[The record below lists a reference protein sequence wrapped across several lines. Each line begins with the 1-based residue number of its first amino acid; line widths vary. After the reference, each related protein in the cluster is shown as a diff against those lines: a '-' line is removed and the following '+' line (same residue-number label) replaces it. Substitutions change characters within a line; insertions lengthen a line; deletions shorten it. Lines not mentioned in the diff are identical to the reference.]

1 MTQTYTKGSN
11 PYFEYAMLKYSQ
23 VAVIERMQKDDVLE
37 HIKTLDFQSVVN
49 VWELIHTHLEN
60 VNLSLNAYNYSNY
73 TLPTTEKPISKF
85 DFITKNSKAMGAYQS
100 GVLVNDFSYF
110 VDSNIIAKS
119 KANEFSQRKYELLH
133 KVSAFTHLDTS
144 KRLKEQINNFIAF
157 VDKFNT
163 LWNTNE
169 NLRINDE
176 LTFGYWFTD
185 SKTGMP
191 HLTQL
196 PYTDY
201 VKKYWVFDTIGDLLD
216 LCKQSTTPEIAEL
229 FNTMPETRY
238 SGGDLKECSR
248 QDLTNMLQEIE
259 SGNLEVNVEARKAF
273 FEAFLTI
280 LHKLHNADFEA
291 KLNQINAELAPHLF
305 VPEKYIRLENRQKAV
320 AITTTTERWLVGGG
334 DNYYLDSNLKQPVLR
349 VMGNHL
355 VSPSNYIR
363 TISFR
368 PNLIRP
374 PVDYEVW
381 LINNYTILAAKNN
394 MSYDWAVL
402 DEKIS
407 STTTTNK
414 TFNYM
419 IEVEYQTQY
428 GKDKLPNETPP
439 AEPYK
444 IKKLNGSWVTHD
456 NKPLDTAG
464 KSEDEIL
471 QM

>member
-37 HIKTLDFQSVVN
+37 HIKTLDFQSVAN

-110 VDSNIIAKS
+110 VDSNTIAKS

-133 KVSAFTHLDTS
+133 KVSAFTHL
-144 KRLKEQINNFIAF
+144 
-157 VDKFNT
+157 
-163 LWNTNE
+163 E
-169 NLRINDE
+169 N
-176 LTFGYWFTD
+176 
-185 SKTGMP
+185 K
-191 HLTQL
+191 
-196 PYTDY
+196 
-201 VKKYWVFDTIGDLLD
+201 
-216 LCKQSTTPEIAEL
+216 AEL
-229 FNTMPETRY
+229 A
-238 SGGDLKECSR
+238 S
-248 QDLTNMLQEIE
+248 
-259 SGNLEVNVEARKAF
+259 VEARKAF

-280 LHKLHNADFEA
+280 LHKLHNADFEE

-305 VPEKYIRLENRQKAV
+305 VPEKYIRLENRQKMVAV
-320 AITTTTERWLVGGG
+320 TTYSKRWQVGGDSYRTSHFNALNELLEPFTAGHNLSNYTQTKDLVSYGFYLNQKKNILYLCIKDNNRCGIIDRLINSPTTT
-334 DNYYLDSNLKQPVLR
+334 
-349 VMGNHL
+349 H
-355 VSPSNYIR
+355 
-363 TISFR
+363 
-368 PNLIRP
+368 
-374 PVDYEVW
+374 
-381 LINNYTILAAKNN
+381 
-394 MSYDWAVL
+394 
-402 DEKIS
+402 
-407 STTTTNK
+407 K

-439 AEPYK
+439 ATPYK

>member
-37 HIKTLDFQSVVN
+37 HIKTLDFQSVAN

-60 VNLSLNAYNYSNY
+60 VNLSLNAYNYPNY
-73 TLPTTEKPISKF
+73 TLPTNEKPSSKF

-133 KVSAFTHLDTS
+133 KVSAFTHL
-144 KRLKEQINNFIAF
+144 
-157 VDKFNT
+157 
-163 LWNTNE
+163 E
-169 NLRINDE
+169 N
-176 LTFGYWFTD
+176 
-185 SKTGMP
+185 K
-191 HLTQL
+191 
-196 PYTDY
+196 
-201 VKKYWVFDTIGDLLD
+201 
-216 LCKQSTTPEIAEL
+216 AEL
-229 FNTMPETRY
+229 A
-238 SGGDLKECSR
+238 S
-248 QDLTNMLQEIE
+248 
-259 SGNLEVNVEARKAF
+259 VEARKAF

-291 KLNQINAELAPHLF
+291 KINQINAELAPHLF
-305 VPEKYIRLENRQKAV
+305 VPEKYIRLENRQKVVAV
-320 AITTTTERWLVGGG
+320 QVVTENISWKNNSDKVVNDYWGYPIIGVLLRDRIQPGDNFVKPFEHNFENRQDLLKKYNDLELFLSGG
-334 DNYYLDSNLKQPVLR
+334 DKNAYLAHKPLGGFEIRGTKYQEFWKNKDTIIYCHSYRDDILTNVGQVDSCTIYDTATITQN
-349 VMGNHL
+349 
-355 VSPSNYIR
+355 VS
-363 TISFR
+363 
-368 PNLIRP
+368 
-374 PVDYEVW
+374 
-381 LINNYTILAAKNN
+381 
-394 MSYDWAVL
+394 
-402 DEKIS
+402 
-407 STTTTNK
+407 TTNK

-439 AEPYK
+439 ATPYK

-456 NKPLDTAG
+456 NQPLDTAG

>member
-1 MTQTYTKGSN
+1 MIQTYTKGSN

-60 VNLSLNAYNYSNY
+60 VNLSLNAYNYPNY
-73 TLPTTEKPISKF
+73 TLPTTEKPIDKF
-85 DFITKNSKAMGAYQS
+85 DFITKNSKAIGAYQS

-110 VDSNIIAKS
+110 VDSNTIAKS

-133 KVSAFTHLDTS
+133 KVSAFTHL
-144 KRLKEQINNFIAF
+144 
-157 VDKFNT
+157 
-163 LWNTNE
+163 E
-169 NLRINDE
+169 N
-176 LTFGYWFTD
+176 
-185 SKTGMP
+185 K
-191 HLTQL
+191 
-196 PYTDY
+196 
-201 VKKYWVFDTIGDLLD
+201 
-216 LCKQSTTPEIAEL
+216 AEL
-229 FNTMPETRY
+229 A
-238 SGGDLKECSR
+238 S
-248 QDLTNMLQEIE
+248 
-259 SGNLEVNVEARKAF
+259 VEARKAF

-305 VPEKYIRLENRQKAV
+305 VPEKYIRLENRQKVVAV
-320 AITTTTERWLVGGG
+320 QVVTETADWRYDSDKVTYNQFGFENRGVLLRKEILPYEDYYIMFRHTFESRQDMFKKYNDLELFLSGG
-334 DNYYLDSNLKQPVLR
+334 DKNAYLTGKPTGGSEIVGTKYQEFWKNKDTIIYCHTYQDKYLNTGQVDACAIHDTATITQ
-349 VMGNHL
+349 N
-355 VSPSNYIR
+355 VS
-363 TISFR
+363 
-368 PNLIRP
+368 
-374 PVDYEVW
+374 
-381 LINNYTILAAKNN
+381 
-394 MSYDWAVL
+394 
-402 DEKIS
+402 
-407 STTTTNK
+407 TTNK